1 VGKAFHG
8 VPGAHGWTA
17 TRCGRWL
24 HDIGYFSKMQNA
36 KLKWPTT
43 NGTTPYALGYWN
55 VEKEPVVVEIPPATP
70 DIIIFGTLFDAW
82 QRPIIDVGS
91 D

>member
-1 VGKAFHG
+1 
-8 VPGAHGWTA
+8 
-17 TRCGRWL
+17 
-24 HDIGYFSKMQNA
+24 MQNA